1 MDHQGA
7 SRTRRAADTRRQPP
21 WPSADS
27 PGYPEGSA
35 FPGGSGLPGEPGFPG
50 DAAAQP
56 FPGARTG
63 PRRLT
68 GPQHVTGPQ
77 GLTGPQHVTGP
88 QGLTGSGGGARAGLA
103 AGTGAHRVLGPGTG
117 PNRLLGPYSG
127 AQPTLGPAGPP
138 DAAGRTP
145 TRGFPS
151 AREPAESPTDSFGPW
166 HTPTGPLP
174 VQDDP
179 EDADPPDDPGFPGQP
194 PADSQAPSGGR
205 RRGSGAS
212 RTRRRTLAWIAVAA
226 VVAAGAGFAG
236 FKYLYEARVNAP
248 VPPTLRLPTNAPG
261 SPGFDKALGK
271 WQHIGTRARDPQA
284 LTIAGLYPPQ
294 FSLDGKG
301 YTRTAASAT
310 KTCSVA
316 VYGADLQAAL
326 QAGHCSQVV
335 RASYI
340 SGDGTMMGTVGVIN
354 LISSNAAQ
362 KAGQV
367 TGPEQIIAPLTS
379 KKGPTKK
386 LGTGTGVV
394 QAEIKGHY
402 LILMWAE
409 YANLKSPSGQAQ
421 RQALEQFAANLVTGS
436 ANINLS
442 TRMLSGKQ

>member
-7 SRTRRAADTRRQPP
+7 GRTRRAADTRRQPP
-21 WPSADS
+21 WPPVDG
-27 PGYPEGSA
+27 PGYPE
-35 FPGGSGLPGEPGFPG
+35 
-50 DAAAQP
+50 
-56 FPGARTG
+56 
-63 PRRLT
+63 
-68 GPQHVTGPQ
+68 
-77 GLTGPQHVTGP
+77 
-88 QGLTGSGGGARAGLA
+88 GLA
-103 AGTGAHRVLGPGTG
+103 AGTGAHRVAGPGTG
-117 PNRLLGPYSG
+117 PNRLIGPGSG
-127 AQPTLGPAGPP
+127 AQPTLGPAGSP
-138 DAAGRTP
+138 DTAGRTP
-145 TRGFPS
+145 AHGFPP
-151 AREPAESPTDSFGPW
+151 AREPAESPTGSFGPW

-174 VQDDP
+174 VQDDT
-179 EDADPPDDPGFPGQP
+179 ANVYPPNDPGFPDP
-194 PADSQAPSGGR
+194 LPADSQASSGGR
-205 RRGSGAS
+205 RRGGGGGG
-212 RTRRRTLAWIAVAA
+212 RTRRSTRSRVAWIAVAA

-248 VPPTLRLPTNAPG
+248 VPATLRLPTDAPG
-261 SPGFDKALGK
+261 SPGFDKTLGK
-271 WQHIGTRARDPQA
+271 WQHIGTRSRDPQA

-294 FSLDGKG
+294 FSLNGKG

-340 SGDGTMMGTVGVIN
+340 SADGTMMGTVGVVN
-354 LISSNAAQ
+354 LISSNAAE
-362 KAGQV
+362 KAGHV
-367 TGPEQIIAPLTS
+367 TGPEEIIAPLTG

>member
-7 SRTRRAADTRRQPP
+7 GRTRRAADTRRQPP
-21 WPSADS
+21 WPPVDGA
-27 PGYPEGSA
+27 GYPEGSA
-35 FPGGSGLPGEPGFPG
+35 FPGGSLLPG
-50 DAAAQP
+50 
-56 FPGARTG
+56 
-63 PRRLT
+63 
-68 GPQHVTGPQ
+68 QHVTGPQ
-77 GLTGPQHVTGP
+77 PMTGA
-88 QGLTGSGGGARAGLA
+88 GGGARPGLA

-117 PNRLLGPYSG
+117 PNR
-127 AQPTLGPAGPP
+127 
-138 DAAGRTP
+138 
-145 TRGFPS
+145 
-151 AREPAESPTDSFGPW
+151 REPAESPTGSFGPW

-174 VQDDP
+174 VQDDTA
-179 EDADPPDDPGFPGQP
+179 DAYPPNDPGFPDP
-194 PADSQAPSGGR
+194 LPADSQAPSGGR
-205 RRGSGAS
+205 RRGGGGGGGG
-212 RTRRRTLAWIAVAA
+212 RTRRSTRSRVAWITVAA

-248 VPPTLRLPTNAPG
+248 VPATLRLPTDAPG

-271 WQHIGTRARDPQA
+271 WQHIGTRSRDPQA

-301 YTRTAASAT
+301 YVRTAASAT
-310 KTCSVA
+310 KRCSLA

-340 SGDGTMMGTVGVIN
+340 SGDGKMMGTVGVVN

-367 TGPEQIIAPLTS
+367 TGPKQIIAPLTS

>member
-1 MDHQGA
+1 V
-7 SRTRRAADTRRQPP
+7 
-21 WPSADS
+21 
-27 PGYPEGSA
+27 
-35 FPGGSGLPGEPGFPG
+35 
-50 DAAAQP
+50 
-56 FPGARTG
+56 TG
-63 PRRLT
+63 PQRLT

-77 GLTGPQHVTGP
+77 GLTGPQPVTGP
-88 QGLTGSGGGARAGLA
+88 QGLTGSGGGARAGVA

-127 AQPTLGPAGPP
+127 AQPTLGPAGPA

-145 TRGFPS
+145 ARGFPS
-151 AREPAESPTDSFGPW
+151 AREPAESPTGSFGPW

-174 VQDDP
+174 VRDDP
-179 EDADPPDDPGFPGQP
+179 EDAYTPDDPGFPGPP

-205 RRGSGAS
+205 RRGRGGG

>member
-21 WPSADS
+21 WPSADV

-35 FPGGSGLPGEPGFPG
+35 FPGGSGFPGEPGFPG
-50 DAAAQP
+50 DAGPQRVPAA
-56 FPGARTG
+56 G
-63 PRRLT
+63 T
-68 GPQHVTGPQ
+68 GPQRMTGPQ
-77 GLTGPQHVTGP
+77 
-88 QGLTGSGGGARAGLA
+88 RLA

-117 PNRLLGPYSG
+117 PNHLLGPGSG
-127 AQPTLGPAGPP
+127 AQPTLSPAGPP

-145 TRGFPS
+145 ARGFPS
-151 AREPAESPTDSFGPW
+151 ASEPAESPTGSFGAW

-174 VQDDP
+174 VQDDT
-179 EDADPPDDPGFPGQP
+179 EDAYPPNDPGFPGQLP
-194 PADSQAPSGGR
+194 EDSQAPSAGR
-205 RRGSGAS
+205 RRGSGGG

-284 LTIAGLYPPQ
+284 LTIAALYPPQ

-367 TGPEQIIAPLTS
+367 TGPQQIIAPLTG

>member
-7 SRTRRAADTRRQPP
+7 GRTRRAAGTRRQPP

-27 PGYPEGSA
+27 PTGS
-35 FPGGSGLPGEPGFPG
+35 LPVRS
-50 DAAAQP
+50 
-56 FPGARTG
+56 PGASPAG
-63 PRRLT
+63 T
-68 GPQHVTGPQ
+68 GPQ
-77 GLTGPQHVTGP
+77 
-88 QGLTGSGGGARAGLA
+88 
-103 AGTGAHRVLGPGTG
+103 RVLGPGTG
-117 PNRLLGPYSG
+117 PNRLVTPGNGTQPTLSPGSG
-127 AQPTLGPAGPP
+127 AQPALGPAGSPGAP
-138 DAAGRTP
+138 GRTP
-145 TRGFPS
+145 TRGFPP
-151 AREPAESPTDSFGPW
+151 ARDPAESPTGSFSQW

-174 VQDDP
+174 VQDDG
-179 EDADPPDDPGFPGQP
+179 DAYPPDDGGFPEQP
-194 PADSQAPSGGR
+194 PPGGQAAPAGR
-205 RRGSGAS
+205 RRGGG
-212 RTRRRTLAWIAVAA
+212 RTRRRTRSRVAWIAVAA
-226 VVAAGAGFAG
+226 VIAAGAGFAG
-236 FKYLYEARVNAP
+236 YKYLYEARVNAP

-271 WQHIGTRARDPQA
+271 WQHIGSRARDPQA

-294 FSLDGKG
+294 FSLNGKG

-326 QAGHCSQVV
+326 QSGKCSQVV
-335 RASYI
+335 RASYL
-340 SGDGTMMGTVGVIN
+340 SGDGTMMGTVGVVN
-354 LISSNAAQ
+354 LINSNAAE
-362 KAGQV
+362 KAGHV
-367 TGPEQIIAPLTS
+367 TGPEEIIAPLTG

-442 TRMLSGKQ
+442 TRMLTGKP

>member
-7 SRTRRAADTRRQPP
+7 GRTRRAADTRRQPP
-21 WPSADS
+21 WPSPDG

-35 FPGGSGLPGEPGFPG
+35 FPGDSGFPGDPGFPG
-50 DAAAQP
+50 GASFGGRTGSLP
-56 FPGARTG
+56 VRPPGASPAG
-63 PRRLT
+63 T
-68 GPQHVTGPQ
+68 GPQQ
-77 GLTGPQHVTGP
+77 
-88 QGLTGSGGGARAGLA
+88 
-103 AGTGAHRVLGPGTG
+103 VLDPGTG
-117 PNRLLGPYSG
+117 PNRLIGPGSG
-127 AQPTLGPAGPP
+127 ANPTLGPAGSPG
-138 DAAGRTP
+138 AAGRTP
-145 TRGFPS
+145 TRGFPP
-151 AREPAESPTDSFGPW
+151 AREPGESPTSSFSQW
-166 HTPTGPLP
+166 HSPTGPLP
-174 VQDDP
+174 VQADT
-179 EDADPPDDPGFPGQP
+179 EDAYRPDDTGFAGQLP
-194 PADSQAPSGGR
+194 PAGQAAPGGR
-205 RRGSGAS
+205 RRGGG
-212 RTRRRTLAWIAVAA
+212 RTRRRPRSRIAWITVAA
-226 VVAAGAGFAG
+226 VIAAGAGFAG

-248 VPPTLRLPTNAPG
+248 VPPSLRLPTNAPG
-261 SPGFDKALGK
+261 SPGFDKTLGK
-271 WQHIGTRARDPQA
+271 WQHIGSRAKDRQP

-294 FSLDGKG
+294 FSLNGKS
-301 YTRTAASAT
+301 YVRTAASAT
-310 KTCSVA
+310 KTCSLA

-326 QAGHCSQVV
+326 QSGKCTQVV
-335 RASYI
+335 RASYL

-362 KAGQV
+362 KAGQA
-367 TGPEQIIAPLTS
+367 TGPQEIIAPLTG

>member
-7 SRTRRAADTRRQPP
+7 GRTRRAADTRRQPP
-21 WPSADS
+21 WPSVDD

-35 FPGGSGLPGEPGFPG
+35 FPGGSGFPGDPGFPG
-50 DAAAQP
+50 D
-56 FPGARTG
+56 TG
-63 PRRLT
+63 PQRVLGAGTGPQRLT
-68 GPQHVTGPQ
+68 GPQHM
-77 GLTGPQHVTGP
+77 
-88 QGLTGSGGGARAGLA
+88 TGSGGGTR
-103 AGTGAHRVLGPGTG
+103 
-117 PNRLLGPYSG
+117 
-127 AQPTLGPAGPP
+127 PTLGPAGSP
-138 DAAGRTP
+138 DPAARTP
-145 TRGFPS
+145 AHGFPS
-151 AREPAESPTDSFGPW
+151 AREPAESPTGSFGPW

-174 VQDDP
+174 VQDDTA
-179 EDADPPDDPGFPGQP
+179 DAYPPNDPGFPDP
-194 PADSQAPSGGR
+194 LPADSLAPAGGR
-205 RRGSGAS
+205 RRGSGG
-212 RTRRRTLAWIAVAA
+212 RTRRSTRSRVAWITVAA

-236 FKYLYEARVNAP
+236 FKFLYEARVNAP
-248 VPPTLRLPTNAPG
+248 VPPTLRLPTDAPG

-271 WQHIGTRARDPQA
+271 WQHIGTRSRDPQA

-294 FSLDGKG
+294 FSLNGKG
-301 YTRTAASAT
+301 YVRTAASAT
-310 KTCSVA
+310 KTCSLA

-340 SGDGTMMGTVGVIN
+340 SGDGTMMGTVGVVT
-354 LISSNAAQ
+354 LISSNAAE
-362 KAGQV
+362 KAGHV
-367 TGPEQIIAPLTS
+367 TGPEEIIAPLTS

-409 YANLKSPSGQAQ
+409 YANLKAPSGQAQ

>member
-1 MDHQGA
+1 MDG
-7 SRTRRAADTRRQPP
+7 
-21 WPSADS
+21 

-35 FPGGSGLPGEPGFPG
+35 FPGGSGFPGDPGFPG
-50 DAAAQP
+50 DAGPQRVL
-56 FPGARTG
+56 GAGTG
-63 PRRLT
+63 PQRLTGPQPVT

-77 GLTGPQHVTGP
+77 R
-88 QGLTGSGGGARAGLA
+88 LTGSGGDRPGLA

-117 PNRLLGPYSG
+117 PNR
-127 AQPTLGPAGPP
+127 
-138 DAAGRTP
+138 
-145 TRGFPS
+145 
-151 AREPAESPTDSFGPW
+151 REPAESPTGSFGPW

-174 VQDDP
+174 VQDDTA
-179 EDADPPDDPGFPGQP
+179 DAYPPNDPGFPDP
-194 PADSQAPSGGR
+194 LPADSQAPSGGR
-205 RRGSGAS
+205 RRGSGGG
-212 RTRRRTLAWIAVAA
+212 RTRRRTRAWIAVAA

-236 FKYLYEARVNAP
+236 FKYLYEARANAP

-294 FSLDGKG
+294 FSLNGKG

-316 VYGADLQAAL
+316 VYGTDLQAAL

-340 SGDGTMMGTVGVIN
+340 SADGTMMGTVGVVN
-354 LISSNAAQ
+354 LISSSAAQ

-367 TGPEQIIAPLTS
+367 TGPKEIIAPLTS
-379 KKGPTKK
+379 KKGLTKK

>member
-1 MDHQGA
+1 M
-7 SRTRRAADTRRQPP
+7 
-21 WPSADS
+21 
-27 PGYPEGSA
+27 
-35 FPGGSGLPGEPGFPG
+35 
-50 DAAAQP
+50 
-56 FPGARTG
+56 
-63 PRRLT
+63 
-68 GPQHVTGPQ
+68 
-77 GLTGPQHVTGP
+77 
-88 QGLTGSGGGARAGLA
+88 
-103 AGTGAHRVLGPGTG
+103 
-117 PNRLLGPYSG
+117 
-127 AQPTLGPAGPP
+127 
-138 DAAGRTP
+138 
-145 TRGFPS
+145 
-151 AREPAESPTDSFGPW
+151 
-166 HTPTGPLP
+166 
-174 VQDDP
+174 
-179 EDADPPDDPGFPGQP
+179 
-194 PADSQAPSGGR
+194 
-205 RRGSGAS
+205 
-212 RTRRRTLAWIAVAA
+212 AA

-294 FSLDGKG
+294 FSLNGKG
-301 YTRTAASAT
+301 YIRTAASAT

-340 SGDGTMMGTVGVIN
+340 SGDGTMMGTVGVVN

-367 TGPEQIIAPLTS
+367 TGPQQIIAPLTG